1 MEQKTAIVL
10 EAPAKRPLCSH
21 YWVIENAQGPA
32 SIGECTLCGVKKEFK
47 NLLVD
52 CLRDGREEHLGGLRR
67 KDHCDREEEQNQGII
82 DGVECLLDLL
92 QD

>member
-32 SIGECTLCGVKKEFK
+32 GRGKCTLCGEEKDFK

-52 CLRDGREEHLGGLRR
+52 CLRDGRDEQLVLLRR
-67 KDHCDREEEQNQGII
+67 AGRGDRVEEQNQNVIVR
-82 DGVECLLDLL
+82 VECLLDLFPY
-92 QD
+92 

>member
-10 EAPAKRPLCSH
+10 EAPDKRPLCSH
-21 YWVIENAQGPA
+21 YWVIESAQGPA
-32 SIGECTLCGVKKEFK
+32 SIGECTLCGEKREFK

-52 CLRDGREEHLGGLRR
+52 CLRDGRDEHTGWLKRSVFGN
-67 KDHCDREEEQNQGII
+67 REEEQNQDIV

-92 QD
+92 